1 MEMYQWSW
9 MMGINEYFV
18 IWECFVHCTKMSLI
32 ARCTA
37 TFFVYLQPVT
47 ICSGTLYLS
56 LFVHLFSSWIY
67 SRKVRFFSIE
77 LCCNASICV
86 IRPRSE
92 YQFNQLKVR
101 KGLPWITV
109 EKTCLKSGTLYLSF
123 LYWLVLNTNLR
134 SISAIS
140 WHM

>member
-1 MEMYQWSW
+1 MNISW
-9 MMGINEYFV
+9 FENASFIVLKDHVVQRCRWLPVARQHFSFIFNLLQFAVAPY
-18 IWECFVHCTKMSLI
+18 IYHC
-32 ARCTA
+32 
-37 TFFVYLQPVT
+37 
-47 ICSGTLYLS
+47 LYT
-56 LFVHLFSSWIY
+56 Y
-67 SRKVRFFSIE
+67 SRHEYTVEKSGFFPIE
-77 LCCNASICV
+77 LRCNASICV

-109 EKTCLKSGTLYLSF
+109 EKSCLKSGTLYLSF